1 MNTARCLFALLLAA
15 AGSSAAGSAMANT
28 AANTAAAPAGS
39 FAPATIIPGVG
50 NEALAHQ
57 HYMLQCQ
64 GCHRPDGT
72 GTLATAPPMTGMVA
86 RFLAVPG
93 GREYLARVP
102 GVATAVLSDAQLAE
116 LLNWTLYRF
125 DAANVPATF
134 EPYTATEV
142 GALRRHPLRTEAKA
156 LRAALIHEL
165 ERQPKGR

>member
-1 MNTARCLFALLLAA
+1 MNAARCLFALLLAA
-15 AGSSAAGSAMANT
+15 AGSAAAGSAMANT
-28 AANTAAAPAGS
+28 AVAPAGS
-39 FAPATIIPGVG
+39 VAPGTVIPGVG

-93 GREYLARVP
+93 GREYLGRVP
-102 GVATAVLSDAQLAE
+102 GVATAVLTDAQLAE

-134 EPYTATEV
+134 QPYTATEI

-165 ERQPKGR
+165 EQQPQGR

>member
-1 MNTARCLFALLLAA
+1 MKAAAPLLAVLLLGA
-15 AGSSAAGSAMANT
+15 AGSTGAT
-28 AANTAAAPAGS
+28 AATGPAAPA
-39 FAPATIIPGVG
+39 IPGVT

-72 GTLATAPPMTGMVA
+72 GTMATAPPMTGIVA

-93 GREYLARVP
+93 GREYLGRVP
-102 GVATAVLSDAQLAE
+102 GVATAVLTDAQLAE

-125 DAANVPATF
+125 DAGHVPAGF
-134 EPYTATEV
+134 KPYTATEI

-156 LRAALIHEL
+156 VRAALITEL
-165 ERQPKGR
+165 DQRQAAR